1 MEKEALHER
10 PIESEWAWPM
20 EWESE
25 VDTPGEPEPQF
36 STPET
41 QGLENE
47 FASTSGNFSQNLG
60 IAPKHTNEGAA
71 SPALPVE
78 LRNEFDT
85 PGEVYSQHLDDVAVS
100 SVPRSV
106 LNSGSETGC

>member
-1 MEKEALHER
+1 MSSGWNITASADWAIPGFRRRGWARNMEKEGIHER
-10 PIESEWAWPM
+10 PIESEWAWRR

-47 FASTSGNFSQNLG
+47 FASASGNFSQNLG
-60 IAPKHTNEGAA
+60 IAPKHTKEGAA
-71 SPALPVE
+71 TPAFPVQ
-78 LRNEFDT
+78 LGNEFDT
-85 PGEVYSQHLDDVAVS
+85 PG
-100 SVPRSV
+100 
-106 LNSGSETGC
+106 